1 VTVIAVHHRAGTFD
15 VEQRRML
22 AMALTD
28 AVLEVECGSV
38 EPAARWGFQVHFRS
52 MEADELAIGGQLVVD
67 HAADHAADP
76 DPIVVDISVM
86 DGSWSASDRGRV
98 IANVGPALSAALEID
113 APLPTW
119 WVLFRTVDEG
129 SWGSGGS
136 VVSVLDLVD
145 TGLFTPARA
154 EQIREAIGP
163 RD

>member
-1 VTVIAVHHRAGTFD
+1 VTVIAVHHRAGRLD
-15 VEQRRML
+15 VEQRRTL

-52 MEADELAIGGQLVVD
+52 MEADALAIGGQLVVD
-67 HAADHAADP
+67 HAVDP

-86 DGSWSASDRGRV
+86 DGSWSSSDRARV
-98 IANVGPALSAALEID
+98 IANVGRALCAALGVD

-136 VVSVLDLVD
+136 VVSILDLLD

-154 EQIREAIGP
+154 EEIRQAIGP